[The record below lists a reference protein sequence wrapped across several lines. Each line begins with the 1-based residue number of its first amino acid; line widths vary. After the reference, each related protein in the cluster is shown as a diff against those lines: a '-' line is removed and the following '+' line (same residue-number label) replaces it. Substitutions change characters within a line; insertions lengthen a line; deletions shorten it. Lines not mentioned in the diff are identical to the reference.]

1 MAYQEETTNET
12 TYEGD
17 MGIVQVHEALSA
29 QLQSLAEDITQL
41 ESKLKPILSLSM
53 PDVVETKAA
62 MLTRSDLHER
72 ATKMTE
78 EVTYLRSRV
87 IAIIERI
94 EL

>member
-1 MAYQEETTNET
+1 MACQAEPTES
-12 TYEGD
+12 D
-17 MGIVQVHEALSA
+17 RVGIVQVHEALSA
-29 QLQSLAEDITQL
+29 QLQSLAEDITRL
-41 ESKLKPILSLSM
+41 EDKLKPILA
-53 PDVVETKAA
+53 PNINDAVEMKAA